1 MKKILSIIILTTL
14 VFTMST
20 NVSAIGEITGTV
32 RNTDIKAYINGLPV
46 KSYNID
52 GWTGIVAEDLRE
64 YGFEVI
70 WNGDARTLE
79 VFHSIFADVTASY
92 QFEEN
97 TKPIGSHA
105 GYVYNTDI
113 LTYVNGEP
121 VKGYNIG
128 GQTIIVIDELQCYGD
143 VVWNPEK
150 REISYTRT
158 EPWDINLHD
167 ETISPYNHSYDFPAA
182 DGIDSISVKYTKSE
196 DGTYDYA
203 IQSEN
208 LDHISWINLSYS
220 KENDGLKLGFSMIAN
235 HLMFDEEFVNLC
247 FEVSTV
253 RYDGE
258 ILNNSAELANEYA
271 KVYINGN
278 SVKILKVTQGK
289 GNNHMDYYFVLDSNI
304 QKNDIK
310 SFEFTFGK

>member
-14 VFTMST
+14 VFTMSP

-64 YGFEVI
+64 YGFKVI
-70 WNGDARTLE
+70 WNGDARTLK
-79 VFHSIFADVTASY
+79 VSHSIFADVTASY
-92 QFEEN
+92 KFEEN

-113 LTYVNGEP
+113 LTYVNGKP

-167 ETISPYNHSYDFPAA
+167 ETISRYNHSYDFPAA

-196 DGTYDYA
+196 DSTYDYA

-258 ILNNSAELANEYA
+258 ILKNSAELANEYA

-278 SVKILKVTQGK
+278 PVKILKVTQGK

-304 QKNDIK
+304 QKNNIK